1 MSEFN
6 STIEVIGN
14 DDLPP
19 ITPPKS
25 KCSNSN
31 NVLARPTKTP
41 ASSNEQ
47 LIIDRMGEP
56 IEPIIMDSLDNAS
69 VEVQH
74 NPEDGDGS
82 GTDGY
87 PPIVRK
93 NRSLIHGLL
102 KVKVQLTMISLSIL
116 SVARR

>member
-1 MSEFN
+1 MSELN
-6 STIEVIGN
+6 STIEEVGN
-14 DDLPP
+14 DDLP
-19 ITPPKS
+19 ITPPKI

-31 NVLARPTKTP
+31 NVLARPTKSP

-74 NPEDGDGS
+74 HAEDGDGS
-82 GTDGY
+82 GIDTLYYVDRTRRVGGRK
-87 PPIVRK
+87 IVVVC
-93 NRSLIHGLL
+93 LH
-102 KVKVQLTMISLSIL
+102 
-116 SVARR
+116 